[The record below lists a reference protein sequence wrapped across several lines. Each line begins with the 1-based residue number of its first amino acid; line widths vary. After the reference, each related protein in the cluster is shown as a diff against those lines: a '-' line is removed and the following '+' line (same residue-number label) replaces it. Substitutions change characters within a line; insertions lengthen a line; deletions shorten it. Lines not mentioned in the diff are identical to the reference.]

1 MVIMTTST
9 TTSQRMLSDT
19 ISMRKL
25 VPECLCKELMKKTF
39 QMFPVLDD
47 DNTESIYCN
56 WTD

>member
-1 MVIMTTST
+1 MTTST